1 MAETRQSK
9 MMFSTS
15 EMLYLIGSL
24 HLSYSLLL
32 GDPFR
37 GYSKE
42 AMKIEIDKGRR
53 ALEDK
58 GLLKKVS
65 YSDWELDARIVS
77 VFNVVASSDYSVFI
91 TSISN
96 PAAIVQHVYY
106 YKERQGISITL
117 EGRFYHVSI
126 YHDEQTMMD
135 FLLPLLGI
143 NQQLS
148 QGFPSFIFPAKKF
161 AATLLTVWK
170 DPDNASNVLQA
181 VGLDEE
187 HAKVTAGAL
196 AQVQNAN
203 ILFLHPEPG
212 TEIKK
217 RIAYLMTS
225 RTCLW
230 WSEVKKDHTAPL
242 DFEPLVYSHTAMTR
256 ALEYDEVLV
265 THDPSMPNVIA
276 HVLSFVRGEVPISES
291 ENGAPPGDR
300 LID

>member
-1 MAETRQSK
+1 

-24 HLSYSLLL
+24 RLSYSLLL

-42 AMKIEIDKGRR
+42 AMKMEIDKGRST
-53 ALEDK
+53 LEDK

-77 VFNVVASSDYSVFI
+77 LFNIVTSSDYSVFI
-91 TSISN
+91 TSIGK
-96 PAAIVQHVYY
+96 PASIQQHVYY

-117 EGRFYHVSI
+117 DGRFYLVSI

-148 QGFPSFIFPAKKF
+148 QGFPSFSFPVKKF
-161 AATLLTVWK
+161 AATLLALWK
-170 DPDNASNVLQA
+170 NPDDASSVLQV

-187 HAKVTAGAL
+187 RAEVAAGAL
-196 AQVQNAN
+196 AQVQNAS
-203 ILFLHPEPG
+203 ILFLRPEPG
-212 TEIKK
+212 SETKK
-217 RIAYLMTS
+217 RIAYLLTS

-230 WSEVKKDHTAPL
+230 WSEVLKDHSGPL

-256 ALEYDEVLV
+256 ALEYDEVLIS
-265 THDPSMPNVIA
+265 HDPSKPNVIA
-276 HVLSFVRGEVPISES
+276 HVLSFVRGEAPLTENES
-291 ENGAPPGDR
+291 GPPPGDR
-300 LID
+300 LIE